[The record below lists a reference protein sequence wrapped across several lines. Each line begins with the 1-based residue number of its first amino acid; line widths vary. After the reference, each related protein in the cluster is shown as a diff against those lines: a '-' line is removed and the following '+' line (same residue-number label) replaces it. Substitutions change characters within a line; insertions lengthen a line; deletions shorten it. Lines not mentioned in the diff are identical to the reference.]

1 MTTNNMMG
9 ANTEIVETPRLGD
22 LLEQVEGLSPAEK
35 AQLMEALLGTD
46 SGMSVFFSNG
56 HVFKSDV
63 TIQINASSPELMQ
76 RIVDAIA
83 ARIEKRL

>member
-1 MTTNNMMG
+1 MTINNMMG
-9 ANTEIVETPRLGD
+9 AEIVETPRLD
-22 LLEQVEGLSPAEK
+22 NLLSQIKSLTPDEK
-35 AQLMEALLGTD
+35 AQLIEELLGKD

-83 ARIEKRL
+83 TRIERRL